1 MSKDLV
7 ELPAKPDGDDLKEN
21 NEKII
26 GGAWLF
32 ASRSGEK
39 IDFDFGDAGQKEP
52 DATKKHPGEE
62 NSK

>member
-7 ELPAKPDGDDLKEN
+7 EHPANPVGDDPNKN

-32 ASRSGEK
+32 ANRSAEK
-39 IDFDFGDAGQKEP
+39 IDFDFGTSGQEEP
-52 DATKKHPGEE
+52 DATKKHPGEG
-62 NSK
+62 NNK